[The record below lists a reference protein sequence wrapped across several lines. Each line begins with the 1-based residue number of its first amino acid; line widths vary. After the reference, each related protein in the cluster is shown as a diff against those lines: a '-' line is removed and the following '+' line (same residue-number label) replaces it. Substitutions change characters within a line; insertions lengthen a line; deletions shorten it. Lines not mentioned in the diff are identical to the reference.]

1 MNYEYAIEKISS
13 YIKLLNSNTCTFTG
27 HRCQKLPWGKDETD
41 FRCKG
46 MKERLRKEILCA
58 IQNGYE
64 NFICGMALG
73 FDTIVAEMIIELKNE
88 YPNIK
93 LFGAI
98 PCKNQDKLWHKQ
110 DKIRYEKLLN
120 QLDGIRCIYDEYIGP
135 ECMLERNRYM
145 VNSSSLLIALYD
157 GLGGGTQKT
166 IDYAR
171 KQGLK
176 IIIIKPIK

>member
-46 MKERLRKEILCA
+46 MKDRLREEILCA

-157 GLGGGTQKT
+157 GLSGGTQKT

>member
-1 MNYEYAIEKISS
+1 
-13 YIKLLNSNTCTFTG
+13 
-27 HRCQKLPWGKDETD
+27 
-41 FRCKG
+41 
-46 MKERLRKEILCA
+46 MKFNLRKEIVKA
-58 IQNGYE
+58 IKLGYE

-73 FDTIVAEMIIELKNE
+73 FDIIVAEMIIELKKE
-88 YPNIK
+88 YPSIK
-93 LFGAI
+93 LFSAI

-145 VNSSSLLIALYD
+145 INSSSLLIALYD
-157 GLGGGTQKT
+157 GFVGGTQKT

-176 IIIIKPIK
+176 IVIIEP